1 MIHAFIKKGC
11 FQDSVSLMII
21 SRKLSE
27 SENVDDVS
35 VMMGTPANKALLD
48 TTGFWH
54 DDFNNATPNDICVA
68 IRSEAAD
75 AGIAQAIMQQLEE
88 ALKQLAQGS
97 GSSQSLTQVRRWDSA
112 CQKLSDANLA
122 LISVAGEYAAEL
134 ANQALDRNLNVMMFS
149 DNVTLEDEIN
159 LKPAREKRLAGDGAG
174 LRYVDDCR
182 HAAGFC

>member
-1 MIHAFIKKGC
+1 
-11 FQDSVSLMII
+11 
-21 SRKLSE
+21 
-27 SENVDDVS
+27 
-35 VMMGTPANKALLD
+35 
-48 TTGFWH
+48 
-54 DDFNNATPNDICVA
+54 
-68 IRSEAAD
+68 
-75 AGIAQAIMQQLEE
+75 MQQLEE

-97 GSSQSLTQVRRWDSA
+97 GSSQALTQVRRWDSA
-112 CQKLSDANLA
+112 SQKLPDANLA

-159 LKPAREKRLAGDGAG
+159 LKPARGKRLAGDGAR